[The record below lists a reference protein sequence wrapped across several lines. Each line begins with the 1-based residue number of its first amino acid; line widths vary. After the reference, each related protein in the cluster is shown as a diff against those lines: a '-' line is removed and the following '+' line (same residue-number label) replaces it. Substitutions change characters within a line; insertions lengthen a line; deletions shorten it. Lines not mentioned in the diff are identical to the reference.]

1 MASNASQHLPPPARL
16 PVVFGPSL
24 IATLVIG
31 MVIAALLP
39 FDFYIAK
46 ITNLPLVR
54 GALVG
59 ATVLAGAVCAQRAGL
74 RLEGHGRRP
83 VLLGVAMAVLVAGYV
98 VLLDC
103 FLFRNLLS
111 EGYAQ
116 IFAAPLQKRLI
127 YFMLRAFNEN
137 ILYRLFAFS
146 LLAYAVTLLGARRS
160 VSLLLIGVAMV
171 VVQIANIGVN
181 TEPLT
186 PERMTFAIIG
196 YEGLR
201 YIVPGVIWAVL
212 FWRNG
217 FLVAEIAS
225 VGCHLVI
232 QPALGVLL

>member
-1 MASNASQHLPPPARL
+1 MATSTSQHLPSPARL
-16 PVVFGPSL
+16 PVVFRPPL

-31 MVIAALLP
+31 MAIAALLP

-59 ATVLAGAVCAQRAGL
+59 AMIVAGTACAQRAGL

-103 FLFRNLLS
+103 FVFRHLLS
-111 EGYAQ
+111 DDYAQ
-116 IFAAPLQKRLI
+116 IFAAPLPKRLT

-146 LLAYAVTLLGARRS
+146 LLAYAITLLGARKS
-160 VSLLLIGVAMV
+160 VSLALIGFAMV
-171 VVQIANIGVN
+171 VVQIVNIGANVG
-181 TEPLT
+181 PPT
-186 PERMTFAIIG
+186 PERMTFAIVG
-196 YEGLR
+196 YEGLH

-232 QPALGVLL
+232 QPALGTLL